1 MPTPSTI
8 SIKLNGVDVTNKCLY
23 RETTFNSQAN
33 PIQGTFKLT
42 LKDADQTLSPVA
54 GQKVTL
60 HIDGVP
66 LFGGYVM
73 KIGRGVFFPA
83 VDTTGGT
90 AEVVRKWVL
99 EGPDYNVLFDKRII
113 YDPSNP
119 YVALSVP
126 SGKRTISAAFK
137 YLMDN
142 YVDTPAGLNWSTYV
156 DLITTPYGSE
166 ASGADYVGVGKTLR
180 DQMEDFMDHGAVMYY
195 IDADFN
201 VHLHEYESLSV
212 GWLLTD
218 KPTAANTVGF
228 REGEYHQDFG
238 QMVTDALV
246 WGGSSIKE
254 SDGGPGGDIVYSRYP
269 DPPANTRVV
278 AGKTLSATREQQAI
292 DRQAQYGRWQRGEE
306 RAGQSNYL
314 TQDSVDIRAFNIIN
328 GPPGSVPTYGVE
340 SGLSKPMHT
349 LTCAWFAHDVPNS
362 EHVRPGYLMDFI
374 LYTQPWPNGNPRPLT
389 LPLRSM
395 RVSFP
400 ALPSSSPGDTYVRF
414 DADFGVSFSD
424 RRYLWRALKN
434 RTRVRPTGALVV
446 ADASSTSA
454 PPGSYFFDQAI
465 ESPNGTLTTF
475 TFHYRFFTGQ
485 FILTLNGLTQ
495 REGTDFTYD
504 EVNKQV
510 SFVTAPGVGD
520 TIRAE
525 GYGAL

>member
-8 SIKLNGVDVTNKCLY
+8 SIKLNGVDVTNKCLF

-42 LKDADQTLSPVA
+42 LKDEDQTLAPVA

-73 KIGRGVFFPA
+73 KIGRGVFFPV

-90 AEVVRKWVL
+90 SEVARKWVL
-99 EGPDYNVLFDKRII
+99 EGPDYNVLFDKRVI
-113 YDPSNP
+113 YDATNP
-119 YVALSVP
+119 YVALQVP
-126 SGKRTISAAFK
+126 SGRRTISKAFK
-137 YLMDN
+137 YLMNN
-142 YVDTPAGLNWSTYV
+142 YVDVPSGLDYTTYV
-156 DLITTPYGSE
+156 DTITTPYGSE
-166 ASGADYVGVGKTLR
+166 SAGSDYVGTGKTLR

-195 IDADFN
+195 IDADFK

-238 QMVTDALV
+238 QIVTDALV
-246 WGGSSIKE
+246 WGGSSIRE
-254 SDGGPGGDIVYSRYP
+254 EDGGPGGNIVFSRYP
-269 DPPANTRVV
+269 DAPANTETVGGR
-278 AGKTLSATREQQAI
+278 TLSAAREQKAL
-292 DRQAQYGRWQRGEE
+292 DRQTQYGRWQRGEE

-340 SGLSKPMHT
+340 SGFSKPMHT
-349 LTCAWFAHDVPNS
+349 MSCVWFAHDVPS
-362 EHVRPGYLMDFI
+362 GEHVRPGYLMDFI
-374 LYTQPWPNGNPRPLT
+374 LYTQPWPSGSARAMT

-414 DADFGVSFSD
+414 DGDFGVSFSD
-424 RRYLWRALKN
+424 RRYLWKAMKN
-434 RTRVRPTGALVV
+434 RTRVRPQGALVV
-446 ADASSTSA
+446 ADSSSTTA
-454 PPGSYFFDQAI
+454 PPGSYFYDQAI
-465 ESPNGTLTTF
+465 ETPDGTTTTF
-475 TFHYRFFTGQ
+475 TFHYRFFSGQ
-485 FILTLNGLTQ
+485 FILNVNGLTQ
-495 REGTDFTYD
+495 RLNYDFTYD
-504 EVNKQV
+504 ETAKQV
-510 SFVTAPGVGD
+510 TFVTPPGVGD
-520 TIRAE
+520 SIRAE
-525 GYGAL
+525 GYGSL